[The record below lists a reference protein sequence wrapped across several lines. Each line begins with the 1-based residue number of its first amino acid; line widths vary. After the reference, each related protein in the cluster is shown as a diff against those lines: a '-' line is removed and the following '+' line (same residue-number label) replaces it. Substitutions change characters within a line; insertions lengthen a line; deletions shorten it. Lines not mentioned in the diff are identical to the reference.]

1 MPVVVPIAVGAAV
14 ATGTAA
20 AIGTAIAGAAVST
33 AVATGIGA
41 AVVGTGAALATGQDP
56 GDALK
61 TGVVSG
67 LTAGVGSSIGA
78 AVSGGSAMAD
88 AAFVAADATQL
99 AAQGL
104 SEAAI
109 TQNLLST
116 GVSQAT
122 AQTAATMA
130 LSGATESAIANQLG
144 SGSLFNNA
152 PIETRNLSEYPSATE
167 TAYPAVPVEQT
178 YTPAPGSFQETIA
191 GRGVQTQASQ
201 APFTAAP
208 GSFGAAVSPTA
219 TAAGYGL
226 LSQHSPRLSLQ
237 QALRGA
243 NLANQLLNPPEQP
256 DMFMDQGGGMQTQGV
271 DYSGLLGL
279 LQARASTPDVAG
291 LLGPAQIRYPSL
303 LG

>member
-1 MPVVVPIAVGAAV
+1 MPAVVPILVTGAV

-20 AIGTAIAGAAVST
+20 AIGTAIAGAAIST

-41 AVVGTGAALATGQDP
+41 AVVGTGAALATGQKP
-56 GDALK
+56 SDALK

-67 LTAGVGSSIGA
+67 LTAGVGSSIGSA
-78 AVSGGSAMAD
+78 LAGGSAMAD
-88 AAFVAADATQL
+88 AAFVATDASQL

-104 SEAAI
+104 GEAAI
-109 TQNLLST
+109 TQNLVAS

-130 LSGATESAIANQLG
+130 LSGATESAIASSLG
-144 SGSLFNNA
+144 KGSLFDNA
-152 PIETRNLSEYPSATE
+152 PIETRNLADYPSATE

-178 YTPAPGSFQETIA
+178 YTPAPGSFQEALPGLGIE
-191 GRGVQTQASQ
+191 TQASQ

-208 GSFGAAVSPTA
+208 GSFAAATAPAA

-226 LSQHSPRLSLQ
+226 LSQPSSTISIQ
-237 QALRGA
+237 QALSGA
-243 NLANQLLNPPEQP
+243 NLANQLLNPPEFP
-256 DMFMDQGGGMQTQGV
+256 GMPMDQGGTQTQGV

-279 LQARASTPDVAG
+279 LQTRAGTPNVAG
-291 LLGPAQIRYPSL
+291 LLSPAQIRYPSSL

>member
-1 MPVVVPIAVGAAV
+1 MPAVVPIVVGGAV
-14 ATGTAA
+14 ATGAAA

-41 AVVGTGAALATGQDP
+41 AVVGTGAALATGQKP

-67 LTAGVGSSIGA
+67 LTAGVGSSIGS
-78 AVSGGSAMAD
+78 AVAGAGAVTD
-88 AAFVAADATQL
+88 AAFVAADAAQL

-104 SEAAI
+104 GEAAI
-109 TQNLLST
+109 TQYLVAT

-130 LSGATESAIANQLG
+130 LSGATEAVIANQLG

-152 PIETRNLSEYPSATE
+152 PISQASPYDPGYNYDTFE
-167 TAYPAVPVEQT
+167 
-178 YTPAPGSFQETIA
+178 APGYTDLTKGDITQGISYQGDTSLDAPKFYDPMGDISQGISYQGDMSLDPNYSAPSSTI
-191 GRGVQTQASQ
+191 
-201 APFTAAP
+201 
-208 GSFGAAVSPTA
+208 
-219 TAAGYGL
+219 
-226 LSQHSPRLSLQ
+226 SLQ

-256 DMFMDQGGGMQTQGV
+256 GMPMGMDQGGGMQTQGV

-279 LQARASTPDVAG
+279 LQTRAGTPNVAG

>member
-1 MPVVVPIAVGAAV
+1 MPIFVPLLVGGAV

-41 AVVGTGAALATGQDP
+41 AVVGTGAALATGQKP
-56 GDALK
+56 SGALK

-67 LTAGVGSSIGA
+67 LTAGVGSSIGS
-78 AVSGGSAMAD
+78 AVAGAGAVTD
-88 AAFVAADATQL
+88 AAFVAADAAQL

-104 SEAAI
+104 NQAAI
-109 TQNLLST
+109 TQNLLAT

-130 LSGATESAIANQLG
+130 LSGAAESAIANQLG

-152 PIETRNLSEYPSATE
+152 PIETRNLADYPSATE

-178 YTPAPGSFQETIA
+178 YTPAPGSFQEA
-191 GRGVQTQASQ
+191 LPGFGVETQASQ
-201 APFTAAP
+201 APFTAVP
-208 GSFGAAVSPTA
+208 GSFAAATAPAA

-226 LSQHSPRLSLQ
+226 LSQPPSTISIQ
-237 QALRGA
+237 DALRTAQTA
-243 NLANQLLNPPEQP
+243 NRLLNPPEQP
-256 DMFMDQGGGMQTQGV
+256 GMPMDQGGGMRAQGV

-279 LQARASTPDVAG
+279 LQARAGTPRVSG